1 MSRKRPAPGTSPVGY
16 SSTTQPMQSTY
27 QNGAQNLNDD
37 QFFNWGATGQ
47 NPSTYPNQ
55 PMYNMPAP
63 AFPPQ
68 QITQP
73 SNQLT
78 RRHLNQVVPRPQQQ
92 DNQWPVEQAATSVQQ
107 QQQQQQQQEPPTTW
121 SDDIDELVA
130 KAQVAKR
137 EAQSKRKQ
145 IPPFVMK
152 LHSFLENPKNT
163 DLIRWAD
170 DGKSFVVL
178 NEDEFANKLIPEL
191 FKHNN
196 YASFVRQLNMYGFH
210 KKVGLSDNS
219 MRASERKAK
228 SPSEYF
234 NPFFRRGYPD
244 LLWLIQKPKNQAA
257 TTKTKP
263 RGKSEERED
272 DEEYPEEASSVDQSR
287 PRPQLALPPTS
298 GNNTALSQEQ
308 FASVTRELSLIR
320 RQQSQITQM
329 LGQLKR
335 EHDALVDQANDYQNK
350 HSRHEH
356 SINAIL
362 TFLATLY
369 NRSLQNHEGAADIA
383 KIFANTLNQDKNGSG
398 VVDDHFVF
406 DMPEGTP
413 VEQSHQPYKRQRLMI
428 TDGTEGRASTMSPST
443 SAASPIPRPS
453 RRSSRMARSPQSAHV
468 EEIFDPDVNQP
479 AQNYQPST
487 GQQHQDM
494 MSLIHSTNARN
505 SGNNTPV
512 PDFSHVLNDLESQGG
527 TTPISAAQRESMLR
541 MFNDQS
547 KGSRPGTSS
556 SNALVSPVRTNS
568 QMHFDNKL
576 QSTQQDLD
584 KLAQL
589 QAAQDDSV
597 KNLANILQPLS
608 PSGSIPGLGDGQDVQ
623 PPPLN
628 IDDFLNPTDYFA
640 DYNAEG
646 TNNGNL
652 DFSNLN
658 NLNNN
663 AYNSNGNAAGF
674 DFADDDPLFGDVD
687 DNKSVDNNFLNVGTY
702 DGHNDATG
710 RIESVSGSE
719 ATTPK
724 ISGSDAGDWDGHVQK
739 KRRVS

>member
-1 MSRKRPAPGTSPVGY
+1 MSDQAVSP
-16 SSTTQPMQSTY
+16 
-27 QNGAQNLNDD
+27 
-37 QFFNWGATGQ
+37 
-47 NPSTYPNQ
+47 
-55 PMYNMPAP
+55 
-63 AFPPQ
+63 
-68 QITQP
+68 
-73 SNQLT
+73 
-78 RRHLNQVVPRPQQQ
+78 
-92 DNQWPVEQAATSVQQ
+92 VQQ
-107 QQQQQQQQEPPTTW
+107 QQQGQQESPTTW

-130 KAQVAKR
+130 KAQVAKK

-152 LHSFLENPKNT
+152 LHRSVSTSSSCATEIGLTDSSFLENPKNT

-228 SPSEYF
+228 SPSEYW

-244 LLWLIQKPKNQAA
+244 LLWLIQKPKNQTASA
-257 TTKTKP
+257 KSKP
-263 RGKSEERED
+263 RGKSEERDD
-272 DEEYPEEASSVDQSR
+272 DEEYADEASGVDQTR
-287 PRPQLALPPTS
+287 PRPQLTLPPAS
-298 GNNTALSQEQ
+298 DSHNALSQEQ
-308 FASVTRELSLIR
+308 FTSVQRELLMIR

-383 KIFANTLNQDKNGSG
+383 KIFANTLNQDKKGSG
-398 VVDDHFVF
+398 VVDDHYVF
-406 DMPEGTP
+406 DLPEHASIDHR
-413 VEQSHQPYKRQRLMI
+413 QQPYKRQRLML
-428 TDGTEGRASTMSPST
+428 TDGSEGRATTMSPST
-443 SAASPIPRPS
+443 NAASPTQRDS
-453 RRSSRMARSPQSAHV
+453 RRSSRMPHSPQSAHV
-468 EEIFDPDVNQP
+468 EEIFDPEVNQP
-479 AQNYQPST
+479 TQNYQSSA

-505 SGNNTPV
+505 SNNNTPA
-512 PDFSHVLNDLESQGG
+512 PDFSHVLNDLESTGG
-527 TTPISAAQRESMLR
+527 TTPISAAQRENMLR

-547 KGSRPGTSS
+547 KGPRPGASS
-556 SNALVSPVRTNS
+556 SNALISPSRSNS
-568 QMHFDNKL
+568 QLQFDNKL
-576 QSTQQDLD
+576 ASTKQDLD
-584 KLAQL
+584 QLAQL
-589 QAAQDDSV
+589 QAAQDESV
-597 KNLANILQPLS
+597 KNLTSLLQPLS
-608 PSGSIPGLGDGQDVQ
+608 PSGSIPGIGDGQDVP

-628 IDDFLNPTDYFA
+628 IEDFLQNTDYFA
-640 DYNAEG
+640 DYNPDG
-646 TNNGNL
+646 TVNGNL
-652 DFSNLN
+652 DFSKDLSNFN
-658 NLNNN
+658 DN
-663 AYNSNGNAAGF
+663 AYGNNGNAAGF

-687 DNKSVDNNFLNVGTY
+687 DSKNANNNFLDVGGY
-702 DGHNDATG
+702 DGPNDSKR
-710 RIESVSGSE
+710 RIESISGSE

-724 ISGSDAGDWDGHVQK
+724 ISGSDVGDWEGHVQK
-739 KRRVS
+739 KRRMS